1 MNSDFF
7 MQKAIELSI
16 KNIHNNGGPFGC
28 VIVKN
33 NKIISEGVNGVT
45 QNNDPTAHAEIVA
58 IRNACKKLNTF
69 DLSGCELYTSCEPC
83 PMCLSAIYWSHID
96 LVYYGNSRENAA
108 EIQFDDKFIYD
119 EMKKDINERKI
130 PLKQILKDEAI
141 KAFDLWA
148 ETENKR
154 TNSAKRIY
162 WNRFWILFMPDLPK
176 HGSKI
181 FRSWTKISAMCCLI
195 LSLIHI

>member
-33 NKIISEGVNGVT
+33 NKIISEGVNAVT

-141 KAFDLWA
+141 KAFDLWTL
-148 ETENKR
+148 TENK
-154 TNSAKRIY
+154 
-162 WNRFWILFMPDLPK
+162 
-176 HGSKI
+176 
-181 FRSWTKISAMCCLI
+181 TKY
-195 LSLIHI
+195 

>member
-96 LVYYGNSRENAA
+96 IVYYGNSRENAA
-108 EIQFDDKFIYD
+108 EIEFDDKFIYD
-119 EMKKDINERKI
+119 EIKKEINERKI

-141 KAFDLWA
+141 KAFNLWSQ
-148 ETENKR
+148 TENK
-154 TNSAKRIY
+154 
-162 WNRFWILFMPDLPK
+162 
-176 HGSKI
+176 
-181 FRSWTKISAMCCLI
+181 TKY
-195 LSLIHI
+195 

>member
-16 KNIHNNGGPFGC
+16 KNINNNGGPFGC

-58 IRNACKKLNTF
+58 IRNACTKLNTF

-96 LVYYGNSRENAA
+96 KIYYGNSRLDASK
-108 EIQFDDKFIYD
+108 IGFDDDFIYN
-119 EMKKDINERKI
+119 ELNKDLSSRKI
-130 PLKQILKDEAI
+130 QMKQISQKEAK
-141 KAFDLWA
+141 KAFLDWD
-148 ETENKR
+148 K
-154 TNSAKRIY
+154 
-162 WNRFWILFMPDLPK
+162 
-176 HGSKI
+176 KI
-181 FRSWTKISAMCCLI
+181 DKVEY
-195 LSLIHI
+195 

>member
-141 KAFDLWA
+141 KAFDLWTL
-148 ETENKR
+148 TEDK
-154 TNSAKRIY
+154 
-162 WNRFWILFMPDLPK
+162 
-176 HGSKI
+176 
-181 FRSWTKISAMCCLI
+181 TKY
-195 LSLIHI
+195 

>member
-1 MNSDFF
+1 MNSNFF
-7 MQKAIELSI
+7 MQKAIDLSI

-33 NKIISEGVNGVT
+33 NKIISEGVNSVT

-58 IRNACKKLNTF
+58 IRSACKILNNF

-108 EIQFDDKFIYD
+108 EIDFDDKFIYD
-119 EMKKDINERKI
+119 EIKKEINKRKI
-130 PLKQILKDEAI
+130 PLKQVLKEEAI
-141 KAFDLWA
+141 KAFNLWTQ
-148 ETENKR
+148 TENK
-154 TNSAKRIY
+154 
-162 WNRFWILFMPDLPK
+162 
-176 HGSKI
+176 
-181 FRSWTKISAMCCLI
+181 TKY
-195 LSLIHI
+195 

>member
-16 KNIHNNGGPFGC
+16 KNIHKNGGPFGC

-108 EIQFDDKFIYD
+108 AIQFDDKFIYD

-148 ETENKR
+148 ETENK
-154 TNSAKRIY
+154 
-162 WNRFWILFMPDLPK
+162 
-176 HGSKI
+176 
-181 FRSWTKISAMCCLI
+181 TKY
-195 LSLIHI
+195 

>member
-108 EIQFDDKFIYD
+108 DIQFDDKFIYD
-119 EMKKDINERKI
+119 EMKKDINEREI

-141 KAFDLWA
+141 KAFNLWA
-148 ETENKR
+148 QTENK
-154 TNSAKRIY
+154 
-162 WNRFWILFMPDLPK
+162 
-176 HGSKI
+176 
-181 FRSWTKISAMCCLI
+181 TKY
-195 LSLIHI
+195 